1 MRGMVVETIVLFP
14 GRRDAVDLVEGVVGL
29 GFGDFR
35 LAAVL
40 VDRFWAVVVVVDVV
54 FDSGVAEVVR
64 GVSEGL
70 VGGIAVVL
78 GGRPRLRVIEVAVF
92 MVEFIV

>member
-14 GRRDAVDLVEGVVGL
+14 GLTDAVDLVEGVVEL

-35 LAAVL
+35 LVAVL

-54 FDSGVAEVVR
+54 FDAGVAAVVR

-70 VGGIAVVL
+70 VEGSRWL
-78 GGRPRLRVIEVAVF
+78 
-92 MVEFIV
+92 